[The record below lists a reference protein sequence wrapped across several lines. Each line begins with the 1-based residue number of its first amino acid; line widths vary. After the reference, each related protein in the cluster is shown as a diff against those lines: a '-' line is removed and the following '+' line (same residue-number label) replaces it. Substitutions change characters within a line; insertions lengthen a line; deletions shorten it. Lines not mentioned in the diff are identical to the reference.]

1 MGWNVGL
8 SSLVRSREVGAITFF
23 KIMPVVFQA
32 VCTRLGARLGRRFPL
47 VSCQLLGD
55 RCSLRSLPL
64 LLADCLLLLLPADC
78 LLWLPAD
85 CLPPPPLGRQ
95 PSCTGLV
102 SSDTVFSPFETA
114 ATTCQGTNSN
124 KHGELKNHQFQL
136 FIIMKTAH
144 RCNGCS
150 AVSVIGQSGGT

>member
-85 CLPPPPLGRQ
+85 CLPPPPG
-95 PSCTGLV
+95 TA
-102 SSDTVFSPFETA
+102 TVL
-114 ATTCQGTNSN
+114 
-124 KHGELKNHQFQL
+124 HWVLHWVGEFGH
-136 FIIMKTAH
+136 
-144 RCNGCS
+144 
-150 AVSVIGQSGGT
+150 SVFPI